1 MMMKKDHKTDLQ
13 HTKFQILTA
22 TDKKP
27 IENSMI
33 KTTSTEGIMVG
44 YTDAR
49 GFVNLGPF
57 SNGER
62 VRVFR
67 IKKSDFDM
75 NKAELKNGTY
85 NYLMSSDKMEFV
97 TVENDSS
104 SHV

>member
-44 YTDAR
+44 YTDAK

-57 SNGER
+57 LNGE
-62 VRVFR
+62 
-67 IKKSDFDM
+67 K
-75 NKAELKNGTY
+75 
-85 NYLMSSDKMEFV
+85 V
-97 TVENDSS
+97 TVEVEIKGYDRLVQEFIFSNSLEIMTLEMTERDLPIKDIIPDE
-104 SHV
+104 